1 MHRSVR
7 INLHPLSY
15 KISVTVYNGYIV
27 ISCTG
32 NTRKLGDLRFDR
44 RNGVKIIIYTY
55 LQGVSNK
62 FGHVSRL
69 SNICISKQ
77 RNKFE

>member
-32 NTRKLGDLRFDR
+32 NTRKLGDLRFD
-44 RNGVKIIIYTY
+44 GM
-55 LQGVSNK
+55 
-62 FGHVSRL
+62 
-69 SNICISKQ
+69 
-77 RNKFE
+77 E